1 MKKNDKNM
9 KICKIAAILLLVFLV
24 TASAAQAVVKLHVPA
39 KETTSNE
46 ENVDKP
52 VVSIINDEC
61 YWWEDEF
68 NNQQLIDKAESENF
82 DTENGQVIMTETYP
96 LWTDP
101 SWTCMKVV
109 TLSSSAAFSGY
120 IIKLIADY
128 DNNMRSDYGDLRFK
142 FQNDDYLLDYWIE
155 EKNPDPN
162 HKYAIV
168 WIKIPS
174 IPQGESYI
182 YMFYGNPSATDQS
195 N

>member
-52 VVSIINDEC
+52 VVSIINDEY
-61 YWWEDEF
+61 YWWEDDF

-82 DTENGQVIMTETYP
+82 DTENGQVMMTESYP

-120 IIKLIADY
+120 IIKLIVDY
-128 DNNMRSDYGDLRFK
+128 DNDMRSDYGDLRFK
-142 FQNDDYLLDYWIE
+142 FQNDDYFTAISSSYML
-155 EKNPDPN
+155 N
-162 HKYAIV
+162 H
-168 WIKIPS
+168 S
-174 IPQGESYI
+174 
-182 YMFYGNPSATDQS
+182 
-195 N
+195 